1 MRKRFVNGTFY
12 EFFAGGGMARLGL
25 GAGWECLFANDF
37 DEKKAESY
45 RANFGGAPEL
55 RVEDIAKLTTRDL
68 QGQADLAWA
77 SFPCQD
83 LSLAGNGA
91 GLKGERSGTFWTFW
105 HLMQGLAKEG
115 RAPKII
121 CLENVYGLLTS
132 HGGADFRA
140 ICKALAD
147 GGYRVGALLIDAAS
161 FVPQSRLRLF
171 VVAVRSDVDI
181 PDACLSPGP
190 QPLFHP
196 QALTAAHSALP
207 PAVRSNW
214 LWWRLPAPPARN
226 VSFADLIEDDPQG
239 VEWHSREQTSRLL
252 GMMSP
257 ANLAKVQAAQMKRRR
272 IMGSLYKR
280 TRHEDGVK
288 HQRAEVRFDDISG
301 CLRTPG
307 GGSSRQTIIVVKGD
321 KIRTRLL
328 SPREAARLMGL
339 PEDYVLP
346 GRYNEA
352 YHLAGD
358 GVAVPIVRHL
368 GENLFGA
375 MLATGR
381 SPRAKAA

>member
-1 MRKRFVNGTFY
+1 MAGTFY

-37 DEKKAESY
+37 DQKKAASY
-45 RANFGGAPEL
+45 RANFDGAPEL

-68 QGQADLAWA
+68 PGRADLAWA

-83 LSLAGNGA
+83 LSLAGNGK
-91 GLKGERSGTFWTFW
+91 GLKGERSGTFWAFW
-105 HLMQGLAKEG
+105 RLMQGLAKEG

-132 HGGADFRA
+132 HGGQDFRA
-140 ICKALAD
+140 ICEALAD
-147 GGYRVGALLIDAAS
+147 GGYRVGALLIDAAL

-171 VVAVRSDVDI
+171 IVAVRRDVDI
-181 PDACLSPGP
+181 PDACVLPEP
-190 QPLFHP
+190 KAQFHP
-196 QALTAAHSALP
+196 QALTAAQSALP
-207 PAVRSNW
+207 QRLQANW
-214 LWWRLPAPPARN
+214 LWWRLPAPPIRN
-226 VSFADLIEDDPQG
+226 VSFADLIEDDPDG
-239 VEWHSREQTSRLL
+239 VAWHSREQTSRLL
-252 GMMSP
+252 AMMSP

-272 IMGSLYKR
+272 IVGSLYKR
-280 TRHEDGVK
+280 TRHEDGIK

-307 GGSSRQTIIVVKGD
+307 GGSSRQTIILVKGD

-339 PEDYVLP
+339 PEDYLLP
-346 GRYNEA
+346 ERYNDA

-358 GVAVPIVRHL
+358 GVATPVVRYL
-368 GENLFGA
+368 GENLF
-375 MLATGR
+375 ATLL
-381 SPRAKAA
+381 SAAQPRRKKAA